1 MKELKDTVEG
11 MLSNDWKKRLVAEIE
26 QADIRRYKL
35 AEHMTKIGED
45 SPEYSLLMSQLG
57 HMNDYI
63 SDLTARAVTFD
74 IKFDLPSTKEVVK
87 SGIENGDTSN
97 CMLWAFL
104 IMFMMAGG
112 FGKE

>member
-1 MKELKDTVEG
+1 MKELKDTVNG
-11 MLSNDWKKRLVAEIE
+11 MLSSDWKERLVAEIE

-63 SDLTARAVTFD
+63 SDLTARAVAFD
-74 IKFDLPSTKEVVK
+74 IKFELPSIKAVVK
-87 SGIENGDTSN
+87 SGIKNNDASD
-97 CMLWAFL
+97 CMFWALLTMFL
-104 IMFMMAGG
+104 MMRDDR
-112 FGKE
+112 KE

>member
-1 MKELKDTVEG
+1 MKELKDTVNG
-11 MLSNDWKKRLVAEIE
+11 MLSSDWKERLVAEIE

-63 SDLTARAVTFD
+63 SDLTARAVAFD
-74 IKFDLPSTKEVVK
+74 IKFELPSIKAIVE
-87 SGIENGDTSN
+87 SGIKNDDTSD
-97 CMLWAFL
+97 CMFL
-104 IMFMMAGG
+104 ALLLMFLMMSDD
-112 FGKE
+112 